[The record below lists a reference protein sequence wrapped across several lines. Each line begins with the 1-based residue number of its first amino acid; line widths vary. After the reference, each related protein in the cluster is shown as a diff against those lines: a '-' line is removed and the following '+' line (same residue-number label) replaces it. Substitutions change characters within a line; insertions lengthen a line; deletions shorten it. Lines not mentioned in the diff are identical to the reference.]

1 MIACSRCID
10 GNLNVLATALHIPD
24 EEVKTIKSKFKTA
37 QTSYQAFHLLK
48 KWQSFGTHTKQEL
61 AEVLQGAGF
70 PQAKEMYVACQTLVP
85 YSLEIPPPF
94 LLVRFSYKYGGGGGG
109 GGGAYN

>member
-10 GNLNVLATALHIPD
+10 GNLNVLATALHIPV

-70 PQAKEMYVACQTLVP
+70 PQATEMYVPCQTLVCVGFV
-85 YSLEIPPPF
+85 F
-94 LLVRFSYKYGGGGGG
+94 LVICKKDLTEHLFDPVV
-109 GGGAYN
+109 